1 MKQFRNI
8 FWGLVLIIIG
18 LIIGLNGLGVTNINL
33 FFKGWWTLFI
43 IVPCFIDL
51 FNDKDK
57 IGDVI
62 GIVVGILLLLGC
74 YDLFSFDILLKLLL
88 PIILIIIGLSL
99 IFKNNTKVKTIMKK
113 LEKENGKTPEYCAT
127 FGENN
132 ASFDEEEFTG
142 CNIDAIFGG
151 VKLDLKNAKIKKD
164 VVINATSIFGGVTI
178 ITPDDVNVKINSTP
192 IFGGVEDERRK
203 SKKEANE
210 KKLKTIYINATCVF
224 GGVSLK

>member
-1 MKQFRNI
+1 MKQFKNLL
-8 FWGLVLIIIG
+8 WGLILIIIG
-18 LIIGLNGLGVTNINL
+18 LIIGLNSLGITNINL

-43 IVPCFIDL
+43 IIPCFIDL
-51 FNDKDK
+51 FYDKDK
-57 IGDVI
+57 VFDIIGLI
-62 GIVVGILLLLGC
+62 IGILLLLSC

-88 PIILIIIGLSL
+88 PIILIVVGLSL
-99 IFKNNTKVKTIMKK
+99 IFKNNAKVKNIIKK

-132 ASFDEEEFTG
+132 ACFDEEEFTG

-164 VVINATSIFGGVTI
+164 VVINATSVFGGITI
-178 ITPDDVNVKINSTP
+178 IAPDDVKIKINSTP

-203 SKKEANE
+203 SKKETTE
-210 KKLKTIYINATCVF
+210 KKTKTIYINATCVF